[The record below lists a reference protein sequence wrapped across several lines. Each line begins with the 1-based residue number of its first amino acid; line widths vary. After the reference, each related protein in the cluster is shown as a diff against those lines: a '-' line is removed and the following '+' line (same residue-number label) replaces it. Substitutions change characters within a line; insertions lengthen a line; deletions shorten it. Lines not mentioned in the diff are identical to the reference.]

1 MSEQRLLTVR
11 EVAERI
17 RSSPETVRRWLR
29 QGKLR
34 GFRPGGTKLGYRV
47 PEAELERFLSASD
60 YTRARGEGDAQPSP
74 GP

>member
-29 QGKLR
+29 QGRLR

-47 PEAELERFLSASD
+47 PESELDRFLSESD
-60 YTRARGEGDAQPSP
+60 HTRSLGEGGGGAGARP
-74 GP
+74 